1 MTHPFHPLHGR
12 EFELLQSRLCRGIE
26 RVDYI
31 DADGVVRSLA
41 AAWTSAGAEDPFLI
55 VAAGRSA
62 FRVPDLLALA
72 ALLDGLHEDG
82 PIGRSADGD
91 GGTVKNIT
99 PHV

>member
-1 MTHPFHPLHGR
+1 VTHPFHPLHGR
-12 EFELLQSRLCRGIE
+12 EFELLQSRVCRGLE
-26 RVDYI
+26 RVDYV

-41 AAWTSAGAEDPFLI
+41 AAWTSAGAEDPFVI

-82 PIGRSADGD
+82 PFGKSGGD
-91 GGTVKNIT
+91 GGGTAKIIT

>member
-1 MTHPFHPLHGR
+1 M
-12 EFELLQSRLCRGIE
+12 
-26 RVDYI
+26 DYV

-41 AAWTSAGAEDPFLI
+41 TAWTSAGAEDPFVI

-82 PIGRSADGD
+82 PFGKSGGD
-91 GGTVKNIT
+91 GGGTAKIIT